1 MSHGDYESSPGGQPP
16 YETPAGAGTREPGR
30 PGLPWE
36 RRAELGPGTAVV
48 QTISQVL
55 RSPAATFR
63 GMKVDGGWGEPLGFA
78 VLVGS
83 VSSWIAQAWIM
94 LASSL
99 LSGRGGPSPEE
110 VAVANA
116 QEIWSALLAPFLVC
130 AFTVVGA
137 GIVHVLLMFFGGA
150 PRPYETTLRV
160 FCYGWSVGV
169 LNIVPIC
176 GVLIGAIW
184 RLVVEVI
191 GLREAHP
198 VPTGRAAAAVLVP
211 VLVSCFCLM
220 LAFFIAGFAGIAGG
234 LF

>member
-1 MSHGDYESSPGGQPP
+1 MSHGDHEPSTGGQPP
-16 YETPAGAGTREPGR
+16 YETPPGAGTTEPAR
-30 PGLPWE
+30 PGLAWE

-55 RSPAATFR
+55 LSPVATFR
-63 GMKVDGGWGEPLGFA
+63 DMKVDGGWGEPLGFA

-99 LSGRGGPSPEE
+99 MSGRGGPSPEA

-137 GIVHVLLMFFGGA
+137 GIAHVLLILFGGA
-150 PRPYETTLRV
+150 PRRYETTFRV
-160 FCYGWSVGV
+160 FCYGWSVGAV
-169 LNIVPIC
+169 NLVPIC
-176 GVLIGAIW
+176 GVFIGAIW
-184 RLVVEVI
+184 RFVVEII

-220 LAFFIAGFAGIAGG
+220 LAFLLVAFAGVAGG
-234 LF
+234 AF